1 MLPRRNPSKLCTILV
16 WIWQAGNR
24 KIYLLLVIT
33 WNCTFK
39 KAVISFIP
47 LFIEMKLITA
57 LLKAYKFA
65 DDQQKVF
72 VFPVLSNSPRW
83 LDTVKGDETGLTF
96 QLTSTSSLPTQPMK
110 GYTTPPGFTSP
121 TLYEQQ
127 CGFFYVPRES
137 EQWKSCETG
146 PTVFRFYPRRLECLT
161 ICRCH
166 NKGHSVLTNT
176 RV

>member
-1 MLPRRNPSKLCTILV
+1 
-16 WIWQAGNR
+16 
-24 KIYLLLVIT
+24 
-33 WNCTFK
+33 
-39 KAVISFIP
+39 
-47 LFIEMKLITA
+47 MKLITA

-127 CGFFYVPRES
+127 CGLRPERIR
-137 EQWKSCETG
+137 
-146 PTVFRFYPRRLECLT
+146 TVKELWDGAYGFPFLS
-161 ICRCH
+161 
-166 NKGHSVLTNT
+166 KKT
-176 RV
+176 RMSNHL